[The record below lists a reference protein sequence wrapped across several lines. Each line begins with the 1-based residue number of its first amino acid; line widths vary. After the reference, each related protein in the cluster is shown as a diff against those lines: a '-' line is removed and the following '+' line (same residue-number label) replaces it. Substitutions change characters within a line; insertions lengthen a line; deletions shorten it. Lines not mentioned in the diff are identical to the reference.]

1 MKGNYGGIHAKQNNG
16 VKTERKSRQAVQQQN
31 QVHFGAGVEK
41 HTESPKVAPIAQIAQ
56 YGSSDWLN
64 SINLLEP
71 AFSVPGN
78 ETNMPGTAR
87 KKQYIPAYAKMDLGG
102 TSVVNGE
109 DNTLLPSMETGNSNL
124 QNSFWKKFPD
134 FSKRETSAEKRL
146 HQEMQEYITNF
157 TKTEDEY
164 EKYIQEKAQNESN
177 EQKIQQ
183 ENAEKLSNYELMEKQ
198 KLSDIEKDEVYKR
211 YGIFNE
217 NKENQEI
224 IELLNQWEEKQNNL
238 QQEATDNLP
247 TIKEFDTRFAEI
259 DPQKLNEARAVR
271 ENYKKLDVPYLFGE
285 RVFNRGIAEVEKK
298 ISGGL
303 MAKDLYLQHL
313 KDSDVNYENE
323 DLQNALKEKENV
335 VAQMQEMENFGLAY
349 QLDEQG
355 RISGYKPRYQ
365 ELLNQKSGLE
375 AVINYTKQATPLS
388 KQSEGYQ
395 LLKEANARKEK
406 TDWGLND
413 EQKFYKHAAEFLA
426 DIVVMKKLEK
436 ILPAAVVNFLG
447 REDSI
452 GQKISD
458 EMPAGEALK
467 REGLHYL
474 GDYALSMADAE
485 KIGTALG
492 IDGLKSFGEN
502 FTDAVME
509 DGHKNQLFYM
519 DRVLNEMTKDV
530 FYAFAEK
537 EIDDAMSNLVK
548 AQKSMPMKENLYS
561 LSVKEGKGVDTENQA
576 NLIIRD
582 EKNTQEYALSRAE
595 ALKRAS
601 NMPENKGLK
610 FDYTLMDED
619 AQKTANAIVRS
630 AEQDGCHVLFVEND
644 SSNGRIGIDG
654 NIYINSGLSAESAA
668 KTYAA
673 NEMVM
678 QMYNDGSYED
688 LVDFIEEDASKKEW
702 LEKKSNDLM
711 DMHQINRP
719 LETFSDYAKY
729 IEHKHTK
736 NGLIVSYRNA
746 MQEAVA
752 EWCSENLFGRKLNDE
767 YAAKDSEIAL
777 IIELCKQKPQAA
789 PYISKILNQK
799 LWK

>member
-1 MKGNYGGIHAKQNNG
+1 M
-16 VKTERKSRQAVQQQN
+16 
-31 QVHFGAGVEK
+31 
-41 HTESPKVAPIAQIAQ
+41 
-56 YGSSDWLN
+56 
-64 SINLLEP
+64 
-71 AFSVPGN
+71 
-78 ETNMPGTAR
+78 
-87 KKQYIPAYAKMDLGG
+87 
-102 TSVVNGE
+102 
-109 DNTLLPSMETGNSNL
+109 
-124 QNSFWKKFPD
+124 
-134 FSKRETSAEKRL
+134 
-146 HQEMQEYITNF
+146 
-157 TKTEDEY
+157 
-164 EKYIQEKAQNESN
+164 
-177 EQKIQQ
+177 
-183 ENAEKLSNYELMEKQ
+183 
-198 KLSDIEKDEVYKR
+198 
-211 YGIFNE
+211 
-217 NKENQEI
+217 
-224 IELLNQWEEKQNNL
+224 
-238 QQEATDNLP
+238 
-247 TIKEFDTRFAEI
+247 
-259 DPQKLNEARAVR
+259 
-271 ENYKKLDVPYLFGE
+271 FGE
-285 RVFNRGIAEVEKK
+285 RLFNRGIAEVEKK

-406 TDWGLND
+406 TDWGFND

-485 KIGTALG
+485 KTGTALG

-519 DRVLNEMTKDV
+519 DKVLNEMTKDV

-548 AQKSMPMKENLYS
+548 AQKSMPMKENPYS
-561 LSVKEGKGVDTENQA
+561 LSVKE
-576 NLIIRD
+576 
-582 EKNTQEYALSRAE
+582 
-595 ALKRAS
+595 
-601 NMPENKGLK
+601 
-610 FDYTLMDED
+610 
-619 AQKTANAIVRS
+619 
-630 AEQDGCHVLFVEND
+630 
-644 SSNGRIGIDG
+644 
-654 NIYINSGLSAESAA
+654 
-668 KTYAA
+668 
-673 NEMVM
+673 
-678 QMYNDGSYED
+678 
-688 LVDFIEEDASKKEW
+688 
-702 LEKKSNDLM
+702 
-711 DMHQINRP
+711 
-719 LETFSDYAKY
+719 
-729 IEHKHTK
+729 
-736 NGLIVSYRNA
+736 
-746 MQEAVA
+746 
-752 EWCSENLFGRKLNDE
+752 
-767 YAAKDSEIAL
+767 
-777 IIELCKQKPQAA
+777 
-789 PYISKILNQK
+789 
-799 LWK
+799 

>member
-1 MKGNYGGIHAKQNNG
+1 M
-16 VKTERKSRQAVQQQN
+16 
-31 QVHFGAGVEK
+31 
-41 HTESPKVAPIAQIAQ
+41 
-56 YGSSDWLN
+56 
-64 SINLLEP
+64 
-71 AFSVPGN
+71 
-78 ETNMPGTAR
+78 
-87 KKQYIPAYAKMDLGG
+87 
-102 TSVVNGE
+102 
-109 DNTLLPSMETGNSNL
+109 
-124 QNSFWKKFPD
+124 
-134 FSKRETSAEKRL
+134 
-146 HQEMQEYITNF
+146 
-157 TKTEDEY
+157 
-164 EKYIQEKAQNESN
+164 
-177 EQKIQQ
+177 
-183 ENAEKLSNYELMEKQ
+183 
-198 KLSDIEKDEVYKR
+198 
-211 YGIFNE
+211 
-217 NKENQEI
+217 
-224 IELLNQWEEKQNNL
+224 
-238 QQEATDNLP
+238 
-247 TIKEFDTRFAEI
+247 
-259 DPQKLNEARAVR
+259 
-271 ENYKKLDVPYLFGE
+271 FGE

-323 DLQNALKEKENV
+323 GLQNALKEKENV

-365 ELLNQKSGLE
+365 ELLNQKSGLD
-375 AVINYTKQATPLS
+375 AVINYTKQDTPLS

-395 LLKEANARKEK
+395 FLKEANARKEK

-474 GDYALSMADAE
+474 GKYALSMADAE

-492 IDGLKSFGEN
+492 IDGLKPFGEN
-502 FTDAVME
+502 FTEAVME

-519 DRVLNEMTKDV
+519 DRVLNEMTKDG

-548 AQKSMPMKENLYS
+548 AQKSMPVKEKPYP

-582 EKNTQEYALSRAE
+582 EKNTQERALPRAE

-601 NMPENKGLK
+601 NMPENRGLK

-619 AQKTANAIVRS
+619 AQKTAKAIVSS
-630 AEQDGCHVLFVEND
+630 AEQDGHHVLFVEND

-688 LVDFIEEDASKKEW
+688 LVDFIEENASKKEW

-711 DMHQINRP
+711 DMHQIDQP
-719 LETFSDYAKY
+719 LETFSDYARY

-736 NGLIVSYRNA
+736 NGLIVSYQNA

-767 YAAKDSEIAL
+767 YAAKGKETAL